1 MGTYTI
7 YSIIKYFYYLSQQIR
22 LLYWIQHLDQYTM
35 IFDLALATNRD
46 SPHWQGHLLGHKL
59 SCYHEIRINIIV
71 ALTRQ
76 DSDLEAFSHNPS
88 DGSFGPLTDRST
100 GLLSQQ
106 LVNSRVKL
114 TSHWVNNPTL
124 GEFCF
129 RSKIIP
135 VSPYDT
141 YSNSPRNVT
150 R

>member
-7 YSIIKYFYYLSQQIR
+7 YSIIKYFYYLDNRSIKR

-106 LVNSRVKL
+106 LVNSRL
-114 TSHWVNNPTL
+114 TFPIM
-124 GEFCF
+124 GEQ
-129 RSKIIP
+129 
-135 VSPYDT
+135 
-141 YSNSPRNVT
+141 SNAWRILP
-150 R
+150 